1 MWQKLVTLMSCLR
14 VDAVLFHTGISVS
27 YLLQSSLLMSILREL
42 PITKGSVKVQ
52 GKISYTSQQPWVFSA
67 SLRQNIVFG
76 NKFDS
81 ARYNKIIRACALDK
95 VCINQPMLNN
105 TVYFL
110 GMLYS
115 LMMQFNLFRVRFY
128 FHDSILLPH
137 TCKINQV
144 DIQHNDGNM

>member
-1 MWQKLVTLMSCLR
+1 MSRLHEH
-14 VDAVLFHTGISVS
+14 AVLFHTEISVS

-95 VCINQPMLNN
+95 VCIDQPMLNN

-128 FHDSILLPH
+128 FHDGILLPH
-137 TCKINQV
+137 TCKINYV
-144 DIQHNDGNM
+144 DIQHNDVDM

>member
-1 MWQKLVTLMSCLR
+1 
-14 VDAVLFHTGISVS
+14 
-27 YLLQSSLLMSILREL
+27 MSILREL
-42 PITKGSVKVQ
+42 PITEGSVKVQ

-95 VCINQPMLNN
+95 VCTVYRPAMLNF

-115 LMMQFNLFRVRFY
+115 LMMQFNSFRVSFY
-128 FHDSILLPH
+128 FYVGVLLPH
-137 TCKINQV
+137 TCKINYV
-144 DIQHNDGNM
+144 DIQHNDVDMWDTYVAWCNIWFKLCCMLT

>member
-1 MWQKLVTLMSCLR
+1 MWQKLVTLMSCLH

-95 VCINQPMLNN
+95 VCIDQPMLNN

-115 LMMQFNLFRVRFY
+115 DDAIQFIQGKFLFLWWCTSAPYVQDKLGR
-128 FHDSILLPH
+128 HP
-137 TCKINQV
+137 T
-144 DIQHNDGNM
+144 